1 MDTKQILIF
10 AVAFIIVAIRLYM
23 KYMKKND
30 NKTGTGIKPSGTSF
44 PSSQKDE
51 DYEPYSKK

>member
-1 MDTKQILIF
+1 MDKKQILIF
-10 AVAFIIVAIRLYM
+10 AIAFIVVAIRLYM

-30 NKTGTGIKPSGTSF
+30 NKTGTGTKPGTSF

-51 DYEPYSKK
+51 EYEPYSKK